1 MKVLFMGR
9 EFGRQLKLPVAVGGV
24 EIWKFHKTK
33 DQWKYV
39 LYSICKYLF
48 FHYEVY
54 EGIK

>member
-1 MKVLFMGR
+1 MGR